1 MGDRSFPKRK
11 KNRKKG
17 LSGQT
22 YFQHFVTEELECIYH
37 PIPEENDFGVDGY
50 IEFVENERVTG
61 RLLAAQIKHGD
72 SFFKNKSIGG
82 FKYYGENKHLNYYLN
97 NNSPVIIV
105 ILSDDFSKK
114 HWVLF
119 DISITFPTENGW
131 WLEIPTKNSISK
143 DVYGVWNDIA
153 GHAP

>member
-37 PIPEENDFGVDGY
+37 PIPEENDFGADGY

-61 RLLAAQIKHGD
+61 RLLAAQFKHGD
-72 SFFKNKSIGG
+72 SFLKINQLAG
-82 FKYYGENKHLNYYLN
+82 LN
-97 NNSPVIIV
+97 
-105 ILSDDFSKK
+105 
-114 HWVLF
+114 
-119 DISITFPTENGW
+119 ITGKTN
-131 WLEIPTKNSISK
+131 I
-143 DVYGVWNDIA
+143 
-153 GHAP
+153 